1 MFLVISEFPH
11 LMICTGSKVGI
22 KFKAENAYQYE
33 VGQELKFNDIRF
45 NVTGFLN
52 KIGSNQLETE
62 RIRDYGSRKHK
73 RTQHMESKQDLF
85 SIRK

>member
-1 MFLVISEFPH
+1 
-11 LMICTGSKVGI
+11 
-22 KFKAENAYQYE
+22 

-73 RTQHMESKQDLF
+73 EHNIWVEAGFIFDKKIGNNILCNAIMLIQFLK
-85 SIRK
+85 